1 MEGRIHSIE
10 SFGTVDGPG
19 IRFVVFMQGCPMRCA
34 YCHNPDSWEINAGKV
49 RTVEEILKE
58 YDSYKAFLKGG
69 GITVT
74 GGEPLVQLEF
84 VTELFEEAK
93 KRGIHTCL
101 DTSGIT
107 YREEQNEKFKR
118 LLNSTDLVMLDIK
131 QIDSLK
137 HKQLTGFTND
147 RILEFAKFISK
158 HGVEL
163 WVRYVAVPGLTD
175 HEEDLVKLGE
185 FLAELTSLKV
195 LDVLPYHT
203 MGTNKYEQM
212 NLEYPLKGV
221 EPMDKEKAKEIR
233 NIILRARKKKMDSLK

>member
-34 YCHNPDSWEINAGKV
+34 YCHNPDSWEINAGEL
-49 RTVEEILKE
+49 RTVEDILKE
-58 YDSYKAFLKGG
+58 YETYKAFLKGG

-93 KRGIHTCL
+93 KREIHTCL

-107 YREEQNEKFKR
+107 YREEQKEKYIR

-131 QIDSLK
+131 QMDSIK
-137 HKQLTGFTND
+137 HKQLTGFAND
-147 RILEFAKFISK
+147 RILEFAKFISEQE
-158 HGVEL
+158 VEL

-175 HEEDLVKLGE
+175 QEEDLVKLGE
-185 FLAELTSLKV
+185 FLAELKSLKA

-203 MGTNKYEQM
+203 MGISKYEQM
-212 NLEYPLKGV
+212 KLEYPLKDV
-221 EPMDKEKAKEIR
+221 EAMDKEKAKEIR
-233 NIILRARKKKMDSLK
+233 NIILRARRKKVDEN